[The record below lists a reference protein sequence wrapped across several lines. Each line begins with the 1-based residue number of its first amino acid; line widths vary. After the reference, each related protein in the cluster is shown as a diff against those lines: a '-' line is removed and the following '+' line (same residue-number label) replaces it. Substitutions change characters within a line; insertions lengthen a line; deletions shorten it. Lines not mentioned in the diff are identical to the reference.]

1 MTIAKT
7 SECGRFVRLD
17 ELYVDKDVYNALER
31 WSQEQQ
37 LQLQDAIQLALCAF
51 NERHEARVL
60 QVQDSAFEWHKRVL
74 PSGAAGG
81 ACPTGL
87 AANLK

>member
-1 MTIAKT
+1 MTTAKT

-17 ELYVDKDVYNALER
+17 GVYLDRRVYNALVS

-51 NERHEARVL
+51 NECHEVRVL
-60 QVQDSAFEWHKRVL
+60 QVQDTASEW
-74 PSGAAGG
+74 
-81 ACPTGL
+81 
-87 AANLK
+87 